1 MSKKDT
7 ELDPHAKVAASVA
20 RIEKQFGKGS
30 IMRLGD
36 APKVDVEVIPTGI
49 MSIDIATGIGGVPRG
64 RIVELYG
71 PESAGKTM
79 LSLYVVAE
87 AQRLGLEVAFVD
99 AEHAL
104 DVSFATK
111 LGVDTDKLL
120 VSQPDGG
127 EQALEIVDELVSGG
141 GMGLIVVDS
150 VAALVPQAELEGE
163 MGDSHMGLHARLMS
177 QALRKIIGKTSQNG
191 TTVLFINQL
200 RMKIGVMFGSPET
213 TTGGRALAFYASMRM
228 DVRSI
233 GQKKDGEAVIG
244 RRTRVKVAKN
254 KLAAPFKTA
263 ELDLLFSDD
272 DNVGFDKAGD
282 LLELAVKC
290 GLVEKGGSWFSYEG
304 EKLGQ
309 GAQKAKVA
317 LMDHEEKIRE
327 DILLCLG
334 HGKEKAE

>member
-1 MSKKDT
+1 
-7 ELDPHAKVAASVA
+7 
-20 RIEKQFGKGS
+20 
-30 IMRLGD
+30 
-36 APKVDVEVIPTGI
+36 
-49 MSIDIATGIGGVPRG
+49 
-64 RIVELYG
+64 
-71 PESAGKTM
+71 
-79 LSLYVVAE
+79 
-87 AQRLGLEVAFVD
+87 
-99 AEHAL
+99 
-104 DVSFATK
+104 
-111 LGVDTDKLL
+111 
-120 VSQPDGG
+120 
-127 EQALEIVDELVSGG
+127 
-141 GMGLIVVDS
+141 
-150 VAALVPQAELEGE
+150 
-163 MGDSHMGLHARLMS
+163 
-177 QALRKIIGKTSQNG
+177 
-191 TTVLFINQL
+191 
-200 RMKIGVMFGSPET
+200 
-213 TTGGRALAFYASMRM
+213 MRM